1 MVLLCNGNI
10 DIKKK
15 HKLNCNKKNENY
27 NIILSDN
34 IKIKIKDSNQND
46 FKNSIIDNI
55 TNNDLNKYI
64 NNFQK

>member
-1 MVLLCNGNI
+1 MVLLCTGNL

-34 IKIKIKDSNQND
+34 IKIKIKEYNQNVL
-46 FKNSIIDNI
+46 KNSIINNI

-64 NNFQK
+64 NNSQQ

>member
-34 IKIKIKDSNQND
+34 IKIKIKDSNHND
-46 FKNSIIDNI
+46 FKNSIVDNI

>member
-15 HKLNCNKKNENY
+15 HKLICNKKNENY

-34 IKIKIKDSNQND
+34 IKIKIKDYNQND
-46 FKNSIIDNI
+46 LKNSIVDNI